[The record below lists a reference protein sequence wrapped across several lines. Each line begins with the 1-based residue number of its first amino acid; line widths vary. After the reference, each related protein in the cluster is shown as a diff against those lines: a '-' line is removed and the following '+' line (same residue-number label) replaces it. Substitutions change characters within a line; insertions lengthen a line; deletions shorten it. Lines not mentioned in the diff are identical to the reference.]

1 MPSNIIWESK
11 GVLIE
16 FSGALYTS
24 DMHENS
30 IWVSSNPNF
39 ESLKYILVDFS
50 GVVSS
55 DIHDDDDD
63 MGMLAAQSTFA
74 SLYNA
79 TYVVLVVATS
89 PEIIE
94 MNNRY
99 LELVKPTVPVLIFD
113 NIVDARK
120 WIQENIQ

>member
-1 MPSNIIWESK
+1 
-11 GVLIE
+11 
-16 FSGALYTS
+16 LYTS

-55 DIHDDDDD
+55 DIHQDDDD
-63 MGMLAAQSTFA
+63 MGMLAAQSTSA

-99 LELVKPTVPVLIFD
+99 LELVKPTIPVVIFD